1 MLAECIICREHHTDK
16 HVTDQ
21 LSSLAFQAMVTQIN
35 VLEEGLKQIET
46 WEKQKR
52 YYHWEAGAQ

>member
-1 MLAECIICREHHTDK
+1 MFYDYTYFLLVEYMICKERTADK

-35 VLEEGLKQIET
+35 VLEEGLKQIE
-46 WEKQKR
+46 
-52 YYHWEAGAQ
+52 A